1 MTEGYQ
7 SSAVWL
13 KPKEETDM
21 ALKATSATLA
31 IVTLLLGALTVAN
44 AQQAQIPTLQVCNQT
59 RVEGR
64 AAVEIVSRSDAI
76 HSGIFKIGIEVKCDP
91 RGLPYPAGGL
101 QIDVDMSDSIVQ
113 GTIIGETIEQLTSTG
128 KHSPTAYLSG
138 RCSARE
144 VSGCRYW
151 LTLADNGRAQE
162 GTPDVVGFLVFD
174 GAGNRVAYGTGPV
187 VDGDIAVAPTSN

>member
-1 MTEGYQ
+1 M
-7 SSAVWL
+7 VR
-13 KPKEETDM
+13 
-21 ALKATSATLA
+21 KATIAALA
-31 IVTLLLGALTVAN
+31 FGSFLLGAFSLAH
-44 AQQAQIPTLQVCNQT
+44 AQQAQIPTLQVCNPT

-76 HSGIFKIGIEVKCDP
+76 HSGVFKIGTELKCDP
-91 RGLPYPAGGL
+91 KGLPYPAGGF
-101 QIDVDMSDSIVQ
+101 QIDVDMSDSVVQ
-113 GTIIGETIEQLTSTG
+113 GTIIGDTIEQLTSTG

-138 RCSARE
+138 RCSARD

-151 LTLADNGRAQE
+151 LMLADNGRAQE